1 MKFLYNDTEGGAKM
15 AQINEKIKSLVRGLF
30 EDKQAAKELDDSIQ
44 KDSAELKKWMG
55 DRKHSEMMVDDIK
68 VTYQPQVRSTMDEG
82 KVLEIVKSLAAQ
94 ANTDE
99 QREQILGCIHT
110 KEYIDE
116 TELESL
122 IYNKQISKEA
132 LEPAMLTKTIFV
144 LNLRR
149 SRKKD

>member
-1 MKFLYNDTEGGAKM
+1 MEFLYNDMEGGADM

-30 EDKQAAKELDDSIQ
+30 EDKQAAKELDESIQ

-82 KVLEIVKSLAAQ
+82 KVLEIIKALAEQ
-94 ANTDE
+94 ASTEE
-99 QREQILGCIHT
+99 QREQILSCIHT
-110 KEYIDE
+110 KEYVDE
-116 TELESL
+116 AELESL
-122 IYNKQISKEA
+122 IYNEQVSKEA